1 MTIKLTWTD
10 KSVEVHVD
18 GDFPNQMVALNK
30 AITGD
35 PRHRHISCMLINV
48 LDADHFY
55 ADDHLVN
62 TMAEM
67 DIMAYDGAPRMR
79 LAVATDNA
87 KMAKIVET
95 YAAHYQRLKPGA
107 VVYKVFSSLA
117 EARAWLA
124 E

>member
-1 MTIKLTWTD
+1 VTIKLTWTD
-10 KSVEVHVD
+10 DSVEVHVD
-18 GDFPNQMVALNK
+18 GDFPNQMVAMNK
-30 AITGD
+30 AITID
-35 PRHRHISCMLINV
+35 PRHREISRMLIDV

-79 LAVATDNA
+79 LAVATDNT
-87 KMAKIVET
+87 KMARIVET
-95 YAAHYQRLKPGA
+95 YAAHYESLKPDA
-107 VVYKVFSSLA
+107 VVSRVFSSLA